1 MAIKNTN
8 LYKELV
14 KRKSGYIDNIN
25 KVYVRAE
32 EFLPKIN
39 RMFVHYTGH
48 RIEHFLNVM
57 KYMRIDVDIAGMYL
71 HEYYLNINGKKII
84 PNIARDDLRVE
95 DEKQIKTQMEFA
107 VYRHI
112 IEKIMDSEVAD
123 AIERYIKKK
132 EEIEVNCFL

>member
-1 MAIKNTN
+1 
-8 LYKELV
+8 
-14 KRKSGYIDNIN
+14 
-25 KVYVRAE
+25 
-32 EFLPKIN
+32 
-39 RMFVHYTGH
+39 
-48 RIEHFLNVM
+48 M

-71 HEYYLNINGKKII
+71 REYYLNINGKKII

-95 DEKQIKTQMEFA
+95 DEKEIETQMEFA
-107 VYRHI
+107 DYRHI